1 MSDPARLS
9 RPAVNSHNE
18 WDPLEEII
26 IGTLDGLNLLALDI
40 SGLAVT
46 PRDKFPF
53 SDANLREMLFTTD
66 KPSGEGDGGPTGSV
80 P

>member
-9 RPAVNSHNE
+9 RSAVNSHNE

-26 IGTLDGLNLLALDI
+26 
-40 SGLAVT
+40 V
-46 PRDKFPF
+46 
-53 SDANLREMLFTTD
+53 SDANRREMLFTTG
-66 KPSGEGDGGPTGSV
+66 KPAGEGDGGPTGSV